1 MHSIPSRL
9 KGEKGLTQIGR
20 GFIRDTKLLF
30 TKRGR
35 KKLEQEAL
43 KKRREMFKHVDWKPR
58 KQRGGQ
64 MGIVKRRRRRRK
76 TSQLGGRISSTL
88 IDLPASDMV
97 RHLRRRYKSGR
108 STHNER
114 KRF

>member
-1 MHSIPSRL
+1 MSRPMHSIPARL

-20 GFIRDTKLLF
+20 GLIRDTRMLF

-35 KKLEQEAL
+35 KQLKQAAL
-43 KKRREMFKHVDWKPR
+43 KKRRDRFRHLDWTTR

-76 TSQLGGRISSTL
+76 TTQLGGRISSTL

-97 RHLRRRYKSGR
+97 RHLRRKYKSGR
-108 STHNER
+108 